1 MNNKNF
7 RHTVIAIAVGAL
19 LAGASVVSA
28 QAPEAP
34 TTPPTN
40 TTTVPSIA
48 LTEAEVGSKVAGA
61 GFKEVK
67 GLKIENGVWQAEARG
82 GDDAFVA
89 VFVHPLTGKVFQEGS
104 PSKLTE
110 EDIKAKTTA
119 AGYQNVKDVQYKNG
133 LWSADAETGKGNN
146 VDLVIDPDDG
156 SVINAAND

>member
-7 RHTVIAIAVGAL
+7 RQTLIAIAAGTL
-19 LAGASVVSA
+19 LAGAGMVSA
-28 QAPEAP
+28 QAPAEP
-34 TTPPTN
+34 TVPPTN

-48 LTEAEVGSKVAGA
+48 LTEAEVGSKIAGA

-67 GLKIENGVWQAEARG
+67 GLKVDNGVWKADARG
-82 GDDAFVA
+82 GDEKWVA

-110 EDIKAKTTA
+110 EDIKAKVTA
-119 AGYQNVKDVQYKNG
+119 AGYQNIKDVEYKNG
-133 LWSADAETGKGNN
+133 LWTADAETGKGNN

>member
-7 RHTVIAIAVGAL
+7 RHTLIAIAAGTLLSGA
-19 LAGASVVSA
+19 GIVSA
-28 QAPEAP
+28 QAPDQP

-48 LTEAEVGSKVAGA
+48 LTEDEVGSKIASA

-67 GLKIENGVWQAEARG
+67 GLKIDNGVWKADARG
-82 GDDAFVA
+82 GDDTWVA

-110 EDIKAKTTA
+110 EDIKAKATA
-119 AGYQNVKDVQYKNG
+119 AGYQNIKDVEYKNG
-133 LWSADAETGKGNN
+133 LWTADAETGKGNN